1 MVTHFVYRV
10 KWRGFGFRL
19 GIQERRTCLQIVT
32 RICRS
37 KSHKLC
43 SEDTAG
49 KVFILTSESH
59 WFASDALRCYS
70 KPAFQ
75 VLVDIK
81 DLPKDDILAVTGRK

>member
-37 KSHKLC
+37 KSHKLY
-43 SEDTAG
+43 SEDSAG